1 MLVQSNIAVRSQP
14 KINFTP
20 HLVAIFLMQRLHVIC
35 VQLFLAILQMIGEQ
49 SEDSHSSESP
59 SLPSDES
66 RQMRRLAEIE
76 AKVLITLPG
85 IPLENNQNS
94 PSRHFLL
101 IRMLRLVTSSLEKQ
115 QSNSS
120 EHRRSRRSIPAS
132 CPPSPKLFAIDEES
146 S

>member
-76 AKVLITLPG
+76 AK
-85 IPLENNQNS
+85 
-94 PSRHFLL
+94 
-101 IRMLRLVTSSLEKQ
+101 MLRLVTSSLEKQ